1 MTAQLTPYYQPDGA
15 IYAPNEQD
23 AVASALQLDTAT
35 TAESHTFATS
45 DALKIIRI
53 QADQDIYYAFG
64 ATAAAPT
71 DDDIAGASI
80 YLPAGQERLIQ
91 LTPHPSTGELPYISC
106 VSAVNETN
114 VNILGWG

>member
-1 MTAQLTPYYQPDGA
+1 MTAQLKPYYQPDGA

-23 AVASALQLDTAT
+23 AVVSALQLDTAT

-45 DALKIIRI
+45 DGIKIIRI

-64 ATAAAPT
+64 DTAVAPS
-71 DDDIAGASI
+71 DEDIAGASI

-91 LTPHPSTGELPYISC
+91 LTTQDPTEGYISC